1 MDSKKVEAKGIE
13 LKVAIFF
20 SIRDQRVKIFGV
32 VGYLLSLS
40 LPLLYS
46 MKVAIDSTNE
56 WM

>member
-1 MDSKKVEAKGIE
+1 MEAKGIE

-20 SIRDQRVKIFGV
+20 SIRDQRVKIFGF

-46 MKVAIDSTNE
+46 MKVAIDNTNE